1 MVVQTGTLQLKI
13 IWNLF
18 KKIQK
23 TLTNSRVLRSA
34 FYTHTHTHTHTHIG
48 HYSFTVK
55 RSKRF
60 GFLTDLEL
68 QWNLSE
74 FIYNPLAAYNNG
86 GV

>member
-13 IWNLF
+13 IWNLI

-34 FYTHTHTHTHTHIG
+34 FYTHTHTHTQIG

>member
-13 IWNLF
+13 IWNLI

-23 TLTNSRVLRSA
+23 TLTNFGVLRSA
-34 FYTHTHTHTHTHIG
+34 FYIHTHIG